1 MNLLRRISLIA
12 MIAIICCSCSKS
24 KSPVPPVIP
33 TLPTLSILD
42 ISHVRDNKVA
52 TAFRFFIS
60 VSSASDKDIKVNYA
74 TSDSTAKSGID
85 YTSVSGTLT
94 IPASQTLGYVD
105 VSVAG
110 DSLRQP
116 DQAFYLTISNPVNAT
131 IKGSAKAVG
140 TITTNGTYYPSDSEG
155 YISPST
161 YSGYTLAWSDEF
173 NDVAINTNNWNYDIG
188 GSGWGNHE
196 LEYYTNSTNNSYLS
210 NGKLVIEARQDTIGS
225 NNYTS
230 ARMNTSGKQSFKY
243 GRIDIRAKIPVSH
256 GMWPALWMLGSNI
269 STSPWPACGETD
281 IMELI
286 GSSPNRVVGSIHWAQ
301 ADGSSGTVNN
311 AYFLNSGDFS
321 QQFHVF
327 SLIWRMNYVQI
338 IVDGIPYMTA
348 TNSNIT
354 SGTWPFN
361 APFFFILNVAVGGD
375 WPGPPDSTTIFPQRM
390 YVDYV
395 RVFQ

>member
-1 MNLLRRISLIA
+1 MNLLRGISLIA
-12 MIAIICCSCSKS
+12 IIAILYCSCSKS
-24 KSPVPPVIP
+24 KTPVTPVPNP

-42 ISHVRDNKVA
+42 ISHNRDNKIA

-85 YTSVSGTLT
+85 YTMASGTLT

-105 VSVAG
+105 VTMSG

-116 DQAFYLTISNPVNAT
+116 DQTFYLTISNPVNAT
-131 IKGSAKAVG
+131 IKGSPKAIG
-140 TITTNGTYYPSDSEG
+140 TITTNGTYYPSDNEG
-155 YISPST
+155 YYSPSA
-161 YSGYTLAWSDEF
+161 YPGYTLTWSDEF
-173 NDVAINTNNWNYDIG
+173 NDAAINTNNWNFETG
-188 GSGWGNHE
+188 GGGWGNHE
-196 LEYYTNSTNNSYLS
+196 LEYYTPGNAFLA
-210 NGKLVIEARQDTIGS
+210 NGKLVIEARQETIGS

-230 ARMNTSGKQSFKY
+230 ARMNTAGKQSFKY
-243 GRIDIRAKIPVSH
+243 GRIDMRAKIPVSH
-256 GMWPALWMLGSNI
+256 GMWPALWMLGTNI
-269 STSPWPACGETD
+269 ATTPWPGCGETD

-311 AYFLNSGDFS
+311 AYFLSSGDFS
-321 QQFHVF
+321 LQFHVF
-327 SLIWRMNYVQI
+327 SLVWQMNYVQI

-348 TNSNIT
+348 TNSSVT

-361 APFFFILNVAVGGD
+361 APFFFIFNVAVGGD
-375 WPGPPDSTTIFPQRM
+375 WPGSPDATTIFPQRM